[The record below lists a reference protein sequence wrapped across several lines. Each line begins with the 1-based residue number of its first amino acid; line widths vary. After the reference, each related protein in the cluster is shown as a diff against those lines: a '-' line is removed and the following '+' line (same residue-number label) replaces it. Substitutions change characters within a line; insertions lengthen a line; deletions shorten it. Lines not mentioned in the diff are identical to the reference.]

1 MAISNVF
8 SISESFFQAIIAY
21 LPTLASALGVL
32 IVGLYLANWVTRL
45 VGVAMKKRELEVSL
59 QSFVK
64 SLVNVT
70 LKVLLLVTVAGM
82 LGIQTTSF
90 VAVLGAAG
98 LAVGLA
104 LQGSLSNFAGGV
116 LILFFKPYKVG
127 DTITAEGHTGKVSEI
142 QIFNTILLTNENRTV
157 ILPNGQVSNH
167 TIVNHTRKGSYR
179 TSIDL
184 YLNPNVDLNKLRTL
198 LINVMDKKDEVIDEL
213 GVKVEIGKIGAG
225 YLLVHLRYFTEPHH
239 TDDVKSKVMEELIQT
254 LNENSIKLIDDF
266 TGRTFSEPV

>member
-21 LPTLASALGVL
+21 LPTLASAIGVL
-32 IVGLYLANWVTRL
+32 IVGLYMANWVTRL

-184 YLNPNVDLNKLRTL
+184 YLNPNVDLNNLRTL

-239 TDDVKSKVMEELIQT
+239 TDDVKCKVMEEVIQT
-254 LNENSIKLIDDF
+254 LNDNNIKLIDDF

>member
-1 MAISNVF
+1 MAINNVF
-8 SISESFFQAIIAY
+8 SVSEHLFQVVINY
-21 LPTLASALGVL
+21 LPTLASALAVL
-32 IVGLYLANWVTRL
+32 FVGLYLTKWVTRL
-45 VGVAMKKRELEVSL
+45 VGVAMMKRELEVSL
-59 QSFVK
+59 QSFIK

-70 LKVLLLVTVAGM
+70 LKVLLIVSVAGM

-127 DTITAEGHTGKVSEI
+127 DTITAEGHTGMVSEI
-142 QIFNTILLTNENRTV
+142 QIFNTILLTAENRTV

-167 TIVNHTRKGSYR
+167 TIVNHTRKGSFR
-179 TSIDL
+179 TSLELFLPPNTDVIQLRALAVPIIQSKEFVLIDL
-184 YLNPNVDLNKLRTL
+184 P
-198 LINVMDKKDEVIDEL
+198 IS
-213 GVKVEIGKIGAG
+213 VEIGRIGAG
-225 YLLVHLRYFTEPHH
+225 YLLVYVRYYTEPHH
-239 TDDVKSKVMEELIQT
+239 TDLVKPQVLEELIHT
-254 LNENSIKLIDDF
+254 MNEKGIKLLDDF

>member
-8 SISESFFQAIIAY
+8 SISESFFQAIVAY
-21 LPTLASALGVL
+21 LPTLASALAVL
-32 IVGLYLANWVTRL
+32 FGGLYLANWVTRL
-45 VGVAMKKRELEVSL
+45 IGVAMKKRDLEVSL
-59 QSFVK
+59 QSFIK

-127 DTITAEGHTGKVSEI
+127 DTITAEGHSGKVSEI

-184 YLNPNVDLNKLRTL
+184 YMNPNVDISKLRTL
-198 LINVMDKKDEVIDEL
+198 LIAVMDQKDEVLDDL

-239 TDDVKSKVMEELIQT
+239 TDDVKCKVMEEVIQT
-254 LNENSIKLIDDF
+254 LNDNGIKLIDDF
-266 TGRTFSEPV
+266 TGRTFSEPI